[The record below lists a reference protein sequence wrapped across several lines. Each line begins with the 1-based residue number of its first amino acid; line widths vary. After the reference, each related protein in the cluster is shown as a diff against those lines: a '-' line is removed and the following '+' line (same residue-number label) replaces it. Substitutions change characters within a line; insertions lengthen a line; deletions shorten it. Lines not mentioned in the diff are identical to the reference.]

1 MATINAPRDDAT
13 MAEINV
19 APFTGLLLVLLVVFV
34 LLKSVVTPAGFQREL
49 PGCGC
54 MHMHIAKGSPIRIS
68 ANVDGRLFVNGVPT
82 DVEKI
87 YPLLRQLAQER
98 GRPHVSVTADTDV
111 DYGVIIRILDAT
123 RSAGLGDVGFVTS

>member
-1 MATINAPRDDAT
+1 MATIGTPPNDAT

-34 LLKSVVTPAGFQREL
+34 LLKSVVTPAGFQRKI

-54 MHMHIAKGSPIRIS
+54 MHIAKGTPNRISIS
-68 ANVDGRLFVNGVPT
+68 ANVDGRVFVNGVRT

-87 YPLLRQLAQER
+87 YPLLRKLAQKR
-98 GRPHVSVTADTDV
+98 GSPHVSVTADTDL
-111 DYGVIIRILDAT
+111 DYGIIIRILDAT
-123 RSAGLGDVGFVTS
+123 RSAGLEDVGFVTS